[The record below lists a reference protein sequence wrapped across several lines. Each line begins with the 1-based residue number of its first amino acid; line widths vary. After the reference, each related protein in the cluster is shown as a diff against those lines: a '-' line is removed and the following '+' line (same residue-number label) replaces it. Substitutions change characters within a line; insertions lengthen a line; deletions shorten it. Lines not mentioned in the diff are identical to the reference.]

1 MLLFIVIFCAIVALG
16 FCIASAWSDWNG
28 MVIPNVYPVGVL
40 TSFIIAYGAAFVLA
54 PEITYFGTPKSHL
67 IALGAI
73 FGVTFI
79 LFSLR
84 MIGAGDSKL
93 AAVVALWVG
102 LEGLMT
108 FLFFMGIVGGLL
120 GLVALYIQK
129 AKPVAEPKE
138 GSFVDRVQKGESAV
152 PYGIAIAV
160 GAIVAFYM
168 VGYFDPENLAVL
180 ANGEITKG

>member
-16 FCIASAWSDWNG
+16 FCMASAWSDWNG
-28 MVIPNVYPVGVL
+28 MVIPNVYPAGVL
-40 TSFIIAYGAAFVLA
+40 LSFVIAYGATYALA
-54 PEITYFGTPKSHL
+54 PDITYFSSLKSHL

-129 AKPVAEPKE
+129 AKPAKEPSE

-152 PYGIAIAV
+152 PYGIAIAI

-168 VGYFDPENLAVL
+168 VGYFDPENLTVL
-180 ANGEITKG
+180 ANGESMEG